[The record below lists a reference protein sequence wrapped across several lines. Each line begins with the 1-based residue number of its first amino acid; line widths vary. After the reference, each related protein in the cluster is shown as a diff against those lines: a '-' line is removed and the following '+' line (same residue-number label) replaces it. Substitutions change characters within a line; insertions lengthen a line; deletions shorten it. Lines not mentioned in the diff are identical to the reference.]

1 MINLERK
8 IGPMRI
14 RAWGL
19 VLNMIANAI
28 ALYGLSR
35 VLTGQGGWPML
46 ILGVVLTVIC
56 IGVCA
61 KPADSNT

>member
-1 MINLERK
+1 MINLER
-8 IGPMRI
+8 
-14 RAWGL
+14 

-35 VLTGQGGWPML
+35 VLAGQGGWSLL
-46 ILGVVLTVIC
+46 IFGAALTVIC

-61 KPADSNT
+61 RPADSNT